1 MKLKVRYKPAGYLR
15 VLFFKGFLRFSI
27 NEKRLVCAHSK
38 LTQALTQALT
48 HTTPRNSYNSNY
60 KPPSNPG
67 QHEISGRG
75 HTCEPKLQGNSHA
88 FRRGLRRCRV
98 FKFAF
103 AIL

>member
-27 NEKRLVCAHSK
+27 NGKRLVCAHSK

-67 QHEISGRG
+67 STQIYG
-75 HTCEPKLQGNSHA
+75 TI
-88 FRRGLRRCRV
+88 
-98 FKFAF
+98 KFIDTRTATRT
-103 AIL
+103 AIVMET